1 MLQLKEICPLQMNT
15 HATIIIQ
22 LCYILEMI
30 TDSLTP
36 SLLALHVV
44 RLKAQCRAAHVVIAS
59 VLFFFF
65 SFSLTLISFKFKNVI
80 DNFHN

>member
-22 LCYILEMI
+22 LCYILETI

-59 VLFFFF
+59 VLLFFFF
-65 SFSLTLISFKFKNVI
+65 PFPWL
-80 DNFHN
+80 